1 MENVNRYKFIN
12 LKRTY
17 KLSVLSILI
26 IPFIISVPTKAN
38 AFTKMLG
45 TGLTFIFTFVADCI
59 VFVLTETKLGIDN
72 LVFNVNNGNIAILEG
87 NTLSDKLMIIYSFIM
102 MIGIAMY
109 SIRVLWLS
117 LSFSS
122 ASARPESKAELKKKL
137 IRSIIT
143 VILFTSTA
151 FIFDLLLLINNT
163 LVETF
168 HLLTKSL
175 VKGTEV
181 NGDSIMKIF
190 KALSDKNPENII
202 LGAGYLVSTG
212 VNLMLIGNYIVR
224 DISITILFIVSPIL
238 ISFFQDD
245 VIKFQKFVSSLIANI
260 FTQSIHAFIFTI
272 IIAFASSLGN
282 SGSYYEQFR
291 LLAVFCMYLP
301 LTAMVKKLL
310 GLEGDIG
317 AAASMAGVGGIIS
330 AFGVAASVA
339 GGLKNGYDRF
349 KGANNE
355 YKNLM
360 AEQQLETKSNQ
371 SISEV
376 DTGNRVENNSSSSLE
391 KQTNGTLRNGGRGIE
406 IDPNNRN
413 SSNKGHN
420 VDTNVKNSHNE
431 TYSATSRSRQLQG
444 QRVNARREKNK
455 AIFSGAMGAVGAMV
469 GAGLTVGSGNPYAT
483 VIGAKIGANAG
494 EGIGNFVGD
503 KGTDAASYV
512 REEAKDYFYGENVR
526 YNGDTGQELT
536 SYFDGV
542 EGFEVKD
549 FMTLKPSKIKDN
561 YEKVKSNYEKIM
573 ENKDTRIEQIKFNK
587 KVSES
592 QEYQDNYLGINK
604 GDMTEDDYNKEVKAL
619 NKRNNLERRGLFDSA
634 HRKYA
639 DMTPDRKIR
648 FNKVPPGMQLLT
660 SPKITGPNPDLL
672 TSAKLN
678 EPSTESSSLN
688 ERRTNTVNN
697 LNKSNNID
705 KYNNIN
711 TVKENLNNENN
722 IDNLRGVRDLID
734 NNKTSSS
741 DKNIETKTYNVREA
755 LDKKSELYKKI
766 SARMDFDSA
775 LSIVGNSYE
784 SIHQGTKESQI

>member
-1 MENVNRYKFIN
+1 MENVKKHKFIN
-12 LKRTY
+12 WKRTY
-17 KLSVLSILI
+17 KLSIFSILV
-26 IPFIISVPTKAN
+26 IPFIISVPIKAN
-38 AFTKMLG
+38 AFTKMIG
-45 TGLTFIFTFVADCI
+45 TGVTFLLTFIADCI
-59 VFVLTETKLGIDN
+59 VFVLTEAKLGIDN
-72 LVFNVNNGNIAILEG
+72 LVFNVNNGNIAIVEG
-87 NTLSDKLMIIYSFIM
+87 NTLSNKLMTIYSFVM

-117 LSFSS
+117 LAISS
-122 ASARPESKAELKKKL
+122 AGGSPESKAEIKKKL

-143 VILFTSTA
+143 VILFSSTA

-175 VKGTEV
+175 VKNTTV

-190 KALSDKNPENII
+190 KALSDKNPDNII
-202 LGAGYLVSTG
+202 LGFGYLVSTG

-224 DISITILFIVSPIL
+224 DISISILFIVSPVL

-245 VIKFQKFVSSLIANI
+245 VVKFKNFAAALISNI

-317 AAASMAGVGGIIS
+317 AAASMAGVGGVIS

-339 GGLKNGYDRF
+339 GGLKKGHDRF
-349 KGANNE
+349 KDSNNE
-355 YKNLM
+355 YKNIE
-360 AEQQLETKSNQ
+360 AEQKLETKSNE

-376 DTGNRVENNSSSSLE
+376 DTGNRVDNKSSSSLE
-391 KQTNGTLRNGGRGIE
+391 KQSNGKLENGGRGIE
-406 IDPNNRN
+406 VDPNNRN
-413 SSNKGHN
+413 STNKGHN

-444 QRVNARREKNK
+444 QKVNARREKNK
-455 AIFSGAMGAVGAMV
+455 AIFSGAMGAVGAIV

-483 VIGAKIGANAG
+483 VIGANFGAKAG

-503 KGTDAASYV
+503 KGTNATSYV
-512 REEAKDYFYGENVR
+512 NEEAKDYFYGENVR
-526 YNGDTGQELT
+526 YDGDTGQELT
-536 SYFDGV
+536 SYFDGT
-542 EGFEVKD
+542 EGIEVKD
-549 FMTLKPSKIKDN
+549 LMNPTKIKDN
-561 YEKVKSNYEKIM
+561 YEKVKSNYSKVM
-573 ENKDTRIEQIKFNK
+573 ENNDTRREQIKFNK
-587 KVSES
+587 KASES

-604 GDMTEDDYNKEVKAL
+604 DNMTEGNYNKEVKAL
-619 NKRNNLERRGLFDSA
+619 NKRNNLERRGLFDKA

-648 FNKVPPGMQLLT
+648 FNKITPGMQSLT
-660 SPKITGPNPDLL
+660 PPKITGPNPELL

-678 EPSTESSSLN
+678 EPSN
-688 ERRTNTVNN
+688 EETTKKVDTQVNV
-697 LNKSNNID
+697 D
-705 KYNNIN
+705 NIN
-711 TVKENLNNENN
+711 TVKENLNNINKIDGLEN
-722 IDNLRGVRDLID
+722 VRDLLRD
-734 NNKTSSS
+734 KNNTSSS
-741 DKNIETKTYNVREA
+741 DNNIETKNYNVRDA
-755 LDKKSELYKKI
+755 LDKKSELYKEI
-766 SARMDFDSA
+766 SDRIEFDNA
-775 LSIVGNSYE
+775 LNIVGNSYQD
-784 SIHQGTKESQI
+784 IHQGTKESQI